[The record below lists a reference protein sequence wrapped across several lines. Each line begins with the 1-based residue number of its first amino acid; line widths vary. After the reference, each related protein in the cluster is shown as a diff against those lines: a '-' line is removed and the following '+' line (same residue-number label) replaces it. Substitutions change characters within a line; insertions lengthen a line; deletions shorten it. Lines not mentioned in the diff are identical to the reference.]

1 MYEEIACFD
10 PNTTMQEGLAEDG
23 LSQNVPN
30 YTPSFSME
38 DLSYHQNPPP
48 EEPAGAA
55 AAAAMEV
62 ELQQQMGS
70 NMKHCYNNNNNNNN
84 NNNFIDTHLTQE
96 VVHNSNQVLQYDQS
110 NWDNNFN
117 HEIQEMSFHNPP
129 HHHQSFNNSSS
140 QTDDPYPPTPDLL
153 NLFQLPRC
161 SLPNSSLSF
170 MTPTQKSAN
179 FQASLGF
186 LGHLPSA
193 MDTAS
198 ASSVIYDPLFH
209 LNLPAQPP
217 LFRELFQSGP
227 HVYNLG
233 GSRTDSLFGG
243 GGADERRGS
252 GGMYQDG
259 ERRHFDSGVL
269 EFTGDMSCMASRGS
283 NRKGTTK
290 HCATDRQKREY
301 MNDKYKALS
310 SLVPNPSKGILLCLV
325 GVQTKSDR
333 ASVVGD
339 AIEYIKELLR
349 TVNELKILVEKK
361 RCGRERSKR
370 HKTDDGSATGHGE
383 CSNITPDPEQSYN
396 GSTLRSSW
404 LQRKSKDTEVDIRI
418 IDDEVT
424 IKLGQ
429 RKKINCLL
437 IVSKVLDELQLDIQ
451 HVSGGLVGD
460 NYSYLFNS
468 KICEGSSVYASAIAN
483 KLIEVMNRQ
492 DAAIPPTSSYYG

>member
-1 MYEEIACFD
+1 MYEESACFD
-10 PNTTMQEGLAEDG
+10 PNSTMQEGLAEDG
-23 LSQNVPN
+23 FSHNVPN
-30 YTPSFSME
+30 YTPGFSME

-55 AAAAMEV
+55 TAAAVEV

-70 NMKHCYNNNNNNNN
+70 DMEHCY
-84 NNNFIDTHLTQE
+84 NNNFIDTHLMQE

-140 QTDDPYPPTPDLL
+140 LTDDPYPPTPDLL
-153 NLFQLPRC
+153 NLFHLPRC
-161 SLPNSSLSF
+161 SLPNSSLAF
-170 MTPTQKSAN
+170 TTPTQKSAN
-179 FQASLGF
+179 FQAPLGF
-186 LGHLPSA
+186 LGDLPSA
-193 MDTAS
+193 TDTAS
-198 ASSVIYDPLFH
+198 AASSVIYDPLFH

-217 LFRELFQSGP
+217 LFRELFQSRP

-233 GSRTDSLFGG
+233 GSRTGSLFGG
-243 GGADERRGS
+243 GLVDEGEGS

-310 SLVPNPSKGILLCLV
+310 SLVPNPSK
-325 GVQTKSDR
+325 SDR

-370 HKTDDGSATGHGE
+370 HKTDNGSATGDVE
-383 CSNITPDPEQSYN
+383 CSNIKHDPEQSYN

-437 IVSKVLDELQLDIQ
+437 LVSKVLDELQLDIQ

-468 KICEGSSVYASAIAN
+468 KICEGSSVYASAVAN

-492 DAAIPPTSSYYG
+492 DAAIPPTSTY

>member
-1 MYEEIACFD
+1 MYEESACFD

-55 AAAAMEV
+55 AAAAVEV

-70 NMKHCYNNNNNNNN
+70 NMKHCYNNN

-117 HEIQEMSFHNPP
+117 HETQEMSFHNPP

-140 QTDDPYPPTPDLL
+140 LTDDPYPPTPDLL

-186 LGHLPSA
+186 LGDLPSA
-193 MDTAS
+193 MDTSS
-198 ASSVIYDPLFH
+198 ALSVIYDPLFH

-243 GGADERRGS
+243 GGVDEREGS

-310 SLVPNPSKGILLCLV
+310 SLVPNPSK
-325 GVQTKSDR
+325 SDR

-370 HKTDDGSATGHGE
+370 HKTDNGSATGNGE
-383 CSNITPDPEQSYN
+383 CSNITPDSEQSYN

-492 DAAIPPTSSYYG
+492 DAAIPPISSYYG

>member
-1 MYEEIACFD
+1 MYEENTCFD

-23 LSQNVPN
+23 FSQNVPN

-55 AAAAMEV
+55 AAAAAVEV

-84 NNNFIDTHLTQE
+84 FIDTHLTRE

-129 HHHQSFNNSSS
+129 HHHQSFNNPSSL
-140 QTDDPYPPTPDLL
+140 TDDPYPPTPDLL
-153 NLFQLPRC
+153 NLFQLARC

-186 LGHLPSA
+186 LGDLPSA
-193 MDTAS
+193 MDTAY

-209 LNLPAQPP
+209 FNLPAQPP

-243 GGADERRGS
+243 GGVDETEGS

-310 SLVPNPSKGILLCLV
+310 SLVPNPSK
-325 GVQTKSDR
+325 SDR

-370 HKTDDGSATGHGE
+370 HKTDNGSATGDGE

-451 HVSGGLVGD
+451 HVSGGLVAD

-492 DAAIPPTSSYYG
+492 DTAIPPTSSYYG